1 MGDFIKEFDIPPE
14 HSSEKDL
21 RKLRD
26 AVSLLRKRERRFRL
40 VSDLENPSHHDLR
53 REIQEKIRVSLF
65 ANKALDHI
73 QRFSLKEILSA
84 TNNFSHENLITESAL
99 GKVYKGQLSQ
109 DGNLMNIIV
118 RRLNCI
124 YGQQDL
130 LQTEISM
137 LKSLKHENIISI
149 FGHCDENNESII
161 IYKQAFHGTLDKH
174 LSDST
179 LTWSQKFQICLG
191 VARALSYLH
200 YDIIHCDI
208 SSSKIFLDED
218 WKPKIYGFE
227 LSTKYPQSW
236 RHRLVYS
243 SYLRTNN
250 MTPKYDVYSFGV
262 ILFEVLCGRKLMI
275 GNDGIEELIV
285 PNLRKQMD
293 KYLLRQIKDLAY
305 KCVDQQLVNRPT
317 MDHIVEK
324 LEEVLE
330 LQRKNTNFEHS
341 QADEDTP
348 SIKLMMEL
356 LKIPLSKIR
365 LATNN
370 FHEDYLVG
378 RGGYGKVYKVELDVL
393 DIQSLSSVEGMRK
406 DEMPRISKTVAIKRM
421 HRTDEQSEQGFLT
434 ELKLLASC
442 KHQNIVSLLGYS
454 REANE
459 MILVFEY
466 ALNGSLCD
474 YLEDD
479 SKRINLTWVQRLQI
493 CLDIAH
499 GIKYIH
505 TNNEGKLRI
514 IHRDVKSD
522 NILLDE
528 NYNAKLADF
537 GLSKFHH
544 MSQFTTS
551 TINTKIIVGTNLY
564 LDPEFE
570 DSGKYNRK
578 SDIYSFGVV
587 LFEVLSGTL
596 AYNSIYT
603 SVNDKGIAPIARR
616 RYNEGTLK
624 ELIDPIMTEEN
635 NDHMFTFN
643 RGPNQDSFDTF
654 SKIAYRCLAETQAK
668 RPTIDVVITELKNA
682 LNLQGETVKLTRF
695 RLNDI
700 KLATKNFAETYRIG
714 SDTNSMVYIAEIDHF
729 GSCSLL
735 AAEGENN
742 GVPSKKHINVAI
754 KRITSKKGN
763 QGKKEF
769 FADLGMSTCNKHP
782 NIVSLLGFCDEGDET
797 ILVYDYAH
805 ERSLDDFLRSVD
817 NMDNFTWT
825 HRLHMCLEIARGLNH
840 LHTSMINQQ
849 RIINTHI
856 KSANILLDKNL
867 EAKIANFEISKLHT
881 TNQQRDTKVYEDP
894 EYESTGKMNRKS
906 YIYTFGVVIF
916 EIFCGRLAYHQ
927 DYVAE
932 NDKGLAPIVCQCF
945 NDGTIGRIMD
955 PRLKKEPKEDIF
967 IFNRGPNEDSLD
979 KFLKI
984 AYQCLIEAAKRP
996 TMENVIKELE
1006 IALNLHEKKIQIS
1019 RKDIESGTKNFSE
1032 KHCVGSGRFWKA
1044 YKGELPFLQDN
1055 TNANASGYTTIVAKR
1070 WDNKFSQ
1077 GDNQFQTEVNILCK
1091 RNHENIIGLVG
1102 YCNEA
1107 DEKIIVY
1114 EHMYNGSLDKYLK
1127 DANLTWMKRLAICID
1142 VANGLDFLHQGGAKL
1157 KKVVHRDIKSC
1168 SILLNDDWKAKISN
1182 LELSSLDPAHQDM
1195 EHVSDNAYATLG
1207 YLDPEYKQGFLT
1219 EKSDIY
1225 SLGVVLFEIL
1235 CGRLASEDHSQFLGP
1250 LAKRC
1255 YEDKKLHEIVFEG
1268 IKDQIGSESLKQF
1281 ADIAYQCLQDR
1292 SEVRPTAHEVVIQ
1305 LKIALNV
1312 QKEYEKWEA
1321 QLPEVYKEII
1331 RMSKTPEVYSRAK
1344 RKDLQEILSKGIL
1357 IQDGKVWVSLGSN
1370 EERNEI
1376 VSASQFL
1383 YENQSSNKWLSVPE
1397 SRFDKIAE
1405 MSNISNLNIRI
1416 KIRIRSLS
1424 SGVNYGVHLVFKFCG
1439 ARKSGAKPMY
1449 VNLTYKMGNETLHA
1463 YFATQ
1468 REDEWMMIELYRFLN
1483 HNGSDTIDFEFLL
1496 ESFSKCYCGNRTIY
1510 VEGVEFRAIGNV
1522 KPGENNFMEVQ
1533 QVITDPMQQL
1543 QTNDVPSN
1551 VNSLK
1556 NILKFKW
1563 RKKKK
1568 PYYMLPA
1575 HKVLWDCSNAKLF
1588 NLKLST
1594 ESRFEKV
1601 IELLSTQVFRIKC
1614 NIESKKLENTEYS
1627 CYLVFKLSEK
1637 RCGLHCPVIVRDLN
1651 QRKNEQSEFICF
1663 RSLRLWNIVDVN
1675 RAPQEREDGWME
1687 VYVWKFK
1694 SNHKLQNDCIS
1705 MNLKFVTYEGTL
1717 SGLILCGLE
1726 FRPV

>member
-26 AVSLLRKRERRFRL
+26 AISLLRKRERRFRR
-40 VSDLENPSHHDLR
+40 VSDLEKPSHHDLR

-73 QRFSLKEILSA
+73 QCC
-84 TNNFSHENLITESAL
+84 
-99 GKVYKGQLSQ
+99 V
-109 DGNLMNIIV
+109 
-118 RRLNCI
+118 C
-124 YGQQDL
+124 
-130 LQTEISM
+130 
-137 LKSLKHENIISI
+137 
-149 FGHCDENNESII
+149 
-161 IYKQAFHGTLDKH
+161 
-174 LSDST
+174 
-179 LTWSQKFQICLG
+179 
-191 VARALSYLH
+191 
-200 YDIIHCDI
+200 
-208 SSSKIFLDED
+208 
-218 WKPKIYGFE
+218 
-227 LSTKYPQSW
+227 
-236 RHRLVYS
+236 
-243 SYLRTNN
+243 YLRTNN

-406 DEMPRISKTVAIKRM
+406 DEMPRISKT
-421 HRTDEQSEQGFLT
+421 
-434 ELKLLASC
+434 
-442 KHQNIVSLLGYS
+442 
-454 REANE
+454 
-459 MILVFEY
+459 
-466 ALNGSLCD
+466 
-474 YLEDD
+474 
-479 SKRINLTWVQRLQI
+479 
-493 CLDIAH
+493 
-499 GIKYIH
+499 
-505 TNNEGKLRI
+505 
-514 IHRDVKSD
+514 
-522 NILLDE
+522 
-528 NYNAKLADF
+528 
-537 GLSKFHH
+537 
-544 MSQFTTS
+544 
-551 TINTKIIVGTNLY
+551 
-564 LDPEFE
+564 
-570 DSGKYNRK
+570 
-578 SDIYSFGVV
+578 
-587 LFEVLSGTL
+587 
-596 AYNSIYT
+596 
-603 SVNDKGIAPIARR
+603 GIAPIARR

-769 FADLGMSTCNKHP
+769 FADLGMST
-782 NIVSLLGFCDEGDET
+782 
-797 ILVYDYAH
+797 Y
-805 ERSLDDFLRSVD
+805 
-817 NMDNFTWT
+817 
-825 HRLHMCLEIARGLNH
+825 
-840 LHTSMINQQ
+840 
-849 RIINTHI
+849 
-856 KSANILLDKNL
+856 
-867 EAKIANFEISKLHT
+867 
-881 TNQQRDTKVYEDP
+881 
-894 EYESTGKMNRKS
+894 
-906 YIYTFGVVIF
+906 
-916 EIFCGRLAYHQ
+916 
-927 DYVAE
+927 YVAE

-955 PRLKKEPKEDIF
+955 PRLKQEPKEDIF